1 MRGRLHAGDPLMAA
15 PGPPPAPTPAPPPSS
30 PPAGAPSEFG
40 GWVKST
46 AALYALI
53 GGAIAA
59 FTGLFA
65 PDRLIPEPLQGLK
78 PFVSLIV
85 VVGLILAWAF
95 REQLKRLLK
104 SFVVVTALLLVLVL
118 ALNLVFVKTVTYSR
132 GETTIERHF
141 IVGPTPV
148 RLEDRGISAQDL
160 IKTHG
165 DDREDLSYIWGTG
178 FTVMA
183 SAYALCYPLLILGVV
198 LSVAAS
204 DLAPAKKQKD

>member
-1 MRGRLHAGDPLMAA
+1 MPA
-15 PGPPPAPTPAPPPSS
+15 PGPGPAPAPATPPPPPPS
-30 PPAGAPSEFG
+30 PGGATSEFG
-40 GWVKST
+40 GWLKST

-95 REQLKRLLK
+95 RDQLKRLLK
-104 SFVVVTALLLVLVL
+104 SFVVVTALLLAIVL
-118 ALNLVFVKTVTYSR
+118 ALNLSFVKTVTYSR
-132 GETTIERHF
+132 GQTTLERHF
-141 IVGPTPV
+141 LVGSTPA
-148 RLEDRGISAQDL
+148 RMEDRGISAQDL

-165 DDREDLSYIWGTG
+165 DDWEDLSYIWGAG
-178 FTVMA
+178 FTVIA
-183 SAYALCYPLLILGVV
+183 GAYALCYPLLILGVV

-204 DLAPAKKQKD
+204 DLAPSKKQKD

>member
-1 MRGRLHAGDPLMAA
+1 MAA
-15 PGPPPAPTPAPPPSS
+15 PGPAPAPA
-30 PPAGAPSEFG
+30 PAGAPSEFG

-46 AALYALI
+46 AALYTLI

-95 REQLKRLLK
+95 REQLKRRLK
-104 SFVVVTALLLVLVL
+104 SFVAVTALLLVIVL
-118 ALNLVFVKTVTYSR
+118 ALNLFFVKTVTYSR
-132 GETTIERHF
+132 GEATLERHF
-141 IVGPTPV
+141 LVGPTPV
-148 RLEDRGISAQDL
+148 RMDDRGISAQDL

-165 DDREDLSYIWGTG
+165 DEWEDLSYIWGTG
-178 FTVMA
+178 FTVIA
-183 SAYALCYPLLILGVV
+183 GAYALCYPLLILGVV

-204 DLAPAKKQKD
+204 DLAPSKKQKD